1 MTTPHE
7 LRPLPEPVV
16 RSFCSGCH
24 APLVWALTVA
34 GPNGPGGKLMPL
46 DPVEDLAG
54 NVAVTAPR
62 RGRLLARVLQR
73 DELVDRP
80 LEYAAMPHFAS
91 CPAKCH
97 PDLPDVPAPEPVRGR
112 GRRRR

>member
-1 MTTPHE
+1 MTTSIEP
-7 LRPLPEPVV
+7 RPLPEPVV

-24 APLVWALTVA
+24 AQLVWALTVA

-46 DPVEDLAG
+46 DPVEDLRG

-73 DELVDRP
+73 DEVVDRP

-91 CPAKCH
+91 CAAKCH
-97 PDLPDVPAPEPVRGR
+97 PDLPEVPPAEPVRGR
-112 GRRRR
+112 RRR